1 MHLIKP
7 DLILLHAP
15 SVYDFRKLSIMRGP
29 IADAIPPTSIFEMY
43 PIGFSSIVEHLENND
58 INVRIINLAVRMLK
72 SSTFDAEK
80 MIRRLKPKAFGI
92 DLHWLPHAHGSLEV
106 AKLCKKHHPN
116 IPVIFGG
123 FSATYFHDELI
134 RRPQVDIVVRGDS
147 TEEPLRQLMMAII
160 HGASFDEIPNLV
172 WKDRSGTVKIN
183 PLTNVPSDINEFS
196 NNYGNLFK
204 SALKYLDVRSV
215 TPIHDWWEDAI
226 TAVMTSRGCRHNCVI
241 CGGSKNALKK
251 YCNRSQP
258 AFRDASLIV
267 DDIGK
272 IAEYTNAPIFII
284 GDLKQPSDEYA
295 NVVLDGLR
303 KKNIKNQMVLEL
315 FDTAPK
321 EYFEKVAASI
331 KNFNFE
337 ISPESHSEKVKKAC
351 GKFYSN
357 ADMEQNIRWAL
368 ELGCKRFDVF
378 FMIGLPFQTPQ
389 SVMETVNYCEYL
401 MGIFG
406 KMVVPFIFP
415 LAPFLDPG
423 SIAYENPE
431 KFGYKILYKT
441 LEEHRQAISSP
452 GWKYA
457 LNYETEWMSRDDIVD
472 STYQA
477 ALRLNKLK
485 ADYGLIDNDSFEK
498 TRKKIHLAVDIVKKI
513 DSIEKIDDAETK
525 REKLMQLKSQIDA
538 TNDSTINEKK
548 HLKWPAIGRKRNLKL
563 LNIARAVISE

>member
-1 MHLIKP
+1 MLFIKP
-7 DLILLHAP
+7 DLVLLHAP
-15 SVYDFRKLSIMRGP
+15 SVYDFRKLSIMHGP

-43 PIGFSSIVEHLENND
+43 PIGFSSIVEHLENNG

-72 SSTFDAEK
+72 SSRFDAEK
-80 MIRRLKPKAFGI
+80 MVCRLSPKAFGI

-106 AKLCKKHHPN
+106 AKLCKKHHPD

-134 RRPQVDIVVRGDS
+134 RRPEVDIVVRGDS

-160 HGASFDEIPNLV
+160 HRSPFDDIPNLV
-172 WKDRSGTVKIN
+172 WKDKNGVVKVN
-183 PLTNVPSDINEFS
+183 PLTNVPPDINEFS

-204 SALKYLDVRSV
+204 SVLKYLDLRSV
-215 TPIHDWWEDAI
+215 TPIHDWWEDSI
-226 TAVMTSRGCRHNCVI
+226 TAVMTSRGCYHNCII

-258 AFRDASLIV
+258 AFRDAFLIV
-267 DDIGK
+267 DDTAK
-272 IAEYTNAPIFII
+272 VAKYTNAPIFII
-284 GDLKQPSDEYA
+284 GDLRQPSDEYA

-303 KKNIKNQMVLEL
+303 KKSIKNQMVLEL

-321 EYFEKVAASI
+321 EYFERVAASI
-331 KNFNFE
+331 SNFNFE
-337 ISPESHSEKVKKAC
+337 ISPESHSEKVKRAC
-351 GKFYSN
+351 GKSYSN
-357 ADMEQNIRWAL
+357 TDMEQNIRWAL
-368 ELGCKRFDVF
+368 ELGCQRFDVF

-389 SVMETVNYCEYL
+389 SVMETVDYCEYL

-406 KMVVPFIFP
+406 KRVVPFIFP

-431 KFGYKILYKT
+431 KCGYKVLFKT

-457 LNYETEWMSRDDIVD
+457 LNYETEWMSRDEIVD

-477 ALRLNKLK
+477 GLRLNKLK
-485 ADYGLIDNDSFEK
+485 ADHGLIDNDSFERAK
-498 TRKKIHLAVDIVKKI
+498 KKIQLAVDIIKKI
-513 DSIEKIDDAETK
+513 DSIQEIDDVETK
-525 REKLMQLKSQIDA
+525 QEKLMQLKSQIDA
-538 TNDSTINEKK
+538 TNNSTINEKK